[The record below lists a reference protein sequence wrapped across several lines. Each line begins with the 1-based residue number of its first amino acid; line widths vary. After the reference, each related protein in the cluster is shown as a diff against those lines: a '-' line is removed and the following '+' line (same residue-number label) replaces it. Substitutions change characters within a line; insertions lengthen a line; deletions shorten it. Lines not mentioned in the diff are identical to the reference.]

1 VTRVHRARG
10 VLLIVMISDPNDQD
24 QGLPGFERVFRAVKG
39 ADRAP
44 TAGEFTPTA
53 SKKPNSERDRDPISA
68 RRVGRL
74 FVIVWIMFMVASF
87 VLYVGLSL
95 YSSF

>member
-1 VTRVHRARG
+1 VHSARK
-10 VLLIVMISDPNDQD
+10 VLLIVTLSDPNDQD
-24 QGLPGFERVFRAVKG
+24 KGLPGFARVFRAVKG
-39 ADRAP
+39 PDRVP

-53 SKKPNSERDRDPISA
+53 SKKPDTEQDRASISA

-74 FVIVWIMFMVASF
+74 FVIVWIIFMVASF